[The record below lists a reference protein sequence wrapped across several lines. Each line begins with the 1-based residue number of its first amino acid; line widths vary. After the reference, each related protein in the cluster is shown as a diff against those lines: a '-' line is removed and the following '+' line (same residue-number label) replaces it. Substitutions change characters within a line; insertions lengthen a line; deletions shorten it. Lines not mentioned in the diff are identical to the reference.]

1 MNDINNSHINNSMTF
16 VFSLK
21 FPTTYSTIRINRL
34 WWVFCKK
41 SCIKLITCLSTLYL
55 ATRWVLRVIKNIIT
69 FWEREV
75 RIATSRAQ
83 GANCRQT
90 NKGFS
95 RDARNYTEAEE
106 GCKFSG
112 KTLPRVTREWG
123 NSVIITRKERRL
135 LGIAREKSQTT
146 RQSASLRT
154 AVSHSKKVRDTEKKA
169 DASQTAQVNLPNCRC
184 INQRS

>member
-1 MNDINNSHINNSMTF
+1 MDSGECSAKKLHKINNVLVYIIPRHMMSFARN
-16 VFSLK
+16 
-21 FPTTYSTIRINRL
+21 
-34 WWVFCKK
+34 KK
-41 SCIKLITCLSTLYL
+41 YNYIPRK
-55 ATRWVLRVIKNIIT
+55 
-69 FWEREV
+69 REV

-83 GANCRQT
+83 GANCQRT
-90 NKGFS
+90 NNKGFP
-95 RDARNYTEAEE
+95 RDARKYTEAEE

-146 RQSASLRT
+146 YPAIRLS
-154 AVSHSKKVRDTEKKA
+154 SHSCFARQKGARHGKKGR
-169 DASQTAQVNLPNCRC
+169 SAQVNLPNCRC